1 MSVFTYQCSEI
12 ETSGLFGKSVMSND
26 VLLGHTGERLFGYSR
41 HMKGCVAFRRDIN
54 MTLQTTG
61 APASV
66 QSALLCLAS
75 LPC

>member
-1 MSVFTYQCSEI
+1 
-12 ETSGLFGKSVMSND
+12 MSND